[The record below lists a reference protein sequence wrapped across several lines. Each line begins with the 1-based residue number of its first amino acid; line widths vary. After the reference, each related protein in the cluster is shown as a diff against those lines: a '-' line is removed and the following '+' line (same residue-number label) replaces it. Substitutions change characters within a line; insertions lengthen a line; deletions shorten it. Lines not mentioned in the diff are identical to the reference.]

1 MEESG
6 LLNVL
11 LFLSL
16 VNTVLLLGF
25 FSIAKGSISAIT
37 KMYKMWNEVKE
48 ESKKYGGGVSSISS
62 VDVGYS
68 GGGYT
73 DSVKVVTNK
82 GTFEFDGD
90 TFKYVFNLRAPGA
103 IHLKSGLFNVEKK

>member
-48 ESKKYGGGVSSISS
+48 ESKRRLFHPEDNSGDVS
-62 VDVGYS
+62 
-68 GGGYT
+68 
-73 DSVKVVTNK
+73 K
-82 GTFEFDGD
+82 
-90 TFKYVFNLRAPGA
+90 
-103 IHLKSGLFNVEKK
+103 